1 MNDDIFE
8 RLTEALKDANDLLIK
23 PMELA
28 AIWLNERINVM
39 TPQGVSLTQRIA
51 EGDIIEMTNGEITG
65 GNNFNTRIM
74 ACYGNITSTCL
85 QVMVQ
90 SISDLSDIK
99 VLVIK

>member
-1 MNDDIFE
+1 MKDNIFE
-8 RLTEALKDANDLLIK
+8 RLTEALKSTNDFLKK

-39 TPQGVSLTQRIA
+39 TPQGISLTQRIA
-51 EGDIIEMTNGEITG
+51 EGDLIEVTDGKITG
-65 GNNFNTRIM
+65 GNSFNTRIM

-90 SISDLSDIK
+90 SLSDLSDIK